1 MNFFSKNRFFGRI
14 SKPVALKPFSI
25 DKTTSSGQFPCL
37 TTSFESSS
45 EKLQRRQI
53 FFKLVAERKIKKISA
68 LQKSHPITSKPFLIT
83 SMAIRNFQKVF

>member
-1 MNFFSKNRFFGRI
+1 M
-14 SKPVALKPFSI
+14 PMALRPSYI
-25 DKTTSSGQFPCL
+25 DRTTSFGQFPCL
-37 TTSFESSS
+37 MTPFESSS

-53 FFKLVAERKIKKISA
+53 FFKLVAERKIKKFSA